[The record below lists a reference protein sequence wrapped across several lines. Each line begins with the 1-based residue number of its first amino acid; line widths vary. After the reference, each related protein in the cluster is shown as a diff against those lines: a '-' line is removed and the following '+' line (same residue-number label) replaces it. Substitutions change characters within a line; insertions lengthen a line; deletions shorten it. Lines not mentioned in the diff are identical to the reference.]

1 MTTSEF
7 TEEPKREL
15 PAFLSRRMQKKAT
28 MKAIVETEGTST
40 TDTDGTDVDGSRHES
55 DAHSDSTLEA
65 NGESERVESE
75 RVGLTALDINAG
87 PEFGDDQPGT
97 FDPMPGTC
105 VDTPFHPYGDTPFSP
120 DLFDLAPLR
129 APFAKSR
136 AYNNNPEEVY
146 PLPDARCA
154 MAPRPEE
161 AQGPQPQAWQPMQP
175 PAMQPMAAPSP
186 AQQQAMMQQA
196 QQMAMQQMQ
205 QMGMAAPMQPMQM
218 MQPMPAAPQQSAS
231 VVRVPVPV
239 PMSMPFPMPNMMA
252 NFDPSKV
259 AVPKGFK
266 LVRIPEGKQEAASVP
281 APKPAPSDS
290 SESAVSRPPICDPT
304 QTERKIF
311 VGGLNPLTTG
321 QGLREYFSEFG
332 VVADAKVIRE
342 GEKSKG
348 FGFVQFRD
356 AIPEAVLEGS
366 HIIDQRRCGVGPAFH
381 RA

>member
-1 MTTSEF
+1 
-7 TEEPKREL
+7 
-15 PAFLSRRMQKKAT
+15 
-28 MKAIVETEGTST
+28 
-40 TDTDGTDVDGSRHES
+40 
-55 DAHSDSTLEA
+55 
-65 NGESERVESE
+65 
-75 RVGLTALDINAG
+75 
-87 PEFGDDQPGT
+87 
-97 FDPMPGTC
+97 
-105 VDTPFHPYGDTPFSP
+105 
-120 DLFDLAPLR
+120 
-129 APFAKSR
+129 
-136 AYNNNPEEVY
+136 
-146 PLPDARCA
+146 
-154 MAPRPEE
+154 
-161 AQGPQPQAWQPMQP
+161 
-175 PAMQPMAAPSP
+175 
-186 AQQQAMMQQA
+186 
-196 QQMAMQQMQ
+196 MQ
-205 QMGMAAPMQPMQM
+205 QMGMAAPMQPMQPMQM

-266 LVRIPEGKQEAASVP
+266 LVRIPEGKQEA

>member
-1 MTTSEF
+1 
-7 TEEPKREL
+7 
-15 PAFLSRRMQKKAT
+15 
-28 MKAIVETEGTST
+28 
-40 TDTDGTDVDGSRHES
+40 
-55 DAHSDSTLEA
+55 
-65 NGESERVESE
+65 
-75 RVGLTALDINAG
+75 
-87 PEFGDDQPGT
+87 
-97 FDPMPGTC
+97 
-105 VDTPFHPYGDTPFSP
+105 
-120 DLFDLAPLR
+120 
-129 APFAKSR
+129 
-136 AYNNNPEEVY
+136 
-146 PLPDARCA
+146 
-154 MAPRPEE
+154 
-161 AQGPQPQAWQPMQP
+161 
-175 PAMQPMAAPSP
+175 
-186 AQQQAMMQQA
+186 
-196 QQMAMQQMQ
+196 
-205 QMGMAAPMQPMQM
+205 
-218 MQPMPAAPQQSAS
+218 
-231 VVRVPVPV
+231 
-239 PMSMPFPMPNMMA
+239 MPFPMPNMMA